1 MLPLSRYLL
10 TEEKPYEALQDFC
23 DDMAIIMH
31 FQQNYRILTFYYIQN
46 SFVKMKWSVV

>member
-23 DDMAIIMH
+23 DDMAIIKSCI
-31 FQQNYRILTFYYIQN
+31 FKIN
-46 SFVKMKWSVV
+46 